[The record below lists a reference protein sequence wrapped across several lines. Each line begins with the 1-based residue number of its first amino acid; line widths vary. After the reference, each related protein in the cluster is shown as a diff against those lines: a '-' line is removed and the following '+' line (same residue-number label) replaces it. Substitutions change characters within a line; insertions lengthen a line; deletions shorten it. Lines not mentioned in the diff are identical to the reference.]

1 MGMRE
6 GAERQSYKVK
16 MPNKLGEKTQMML
29 IVTLICEQV
38 RLIY

>member
-16 MPNKLGEKTQMML
+16 MPNKLEEKRQMML